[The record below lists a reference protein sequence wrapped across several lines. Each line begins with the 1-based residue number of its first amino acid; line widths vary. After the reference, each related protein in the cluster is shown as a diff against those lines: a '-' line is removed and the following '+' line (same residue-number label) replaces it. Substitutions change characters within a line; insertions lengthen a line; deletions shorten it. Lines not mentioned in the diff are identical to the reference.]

1 MIVKNSKLKVGLK
14 MKENINFL
22 NEKTLE
28 IERLLKQLEME
39 NTEERASYLK
49 KQLLKEFSSAFFK
62 IDDMLFKK
70 DSIPK
75 EMAICQN
82 TLKACQIN
90 NAKIRRE
97 NQQLQEK
104 PGKTKDDIQQIED
117 NNSTIE
123 ANDRKIAEARKR
135 LDELDHT
142 LSQLRL
148 VEKEILADKSKFS
161 VRAIYENLSNLF
173 YQSTLEV
180 DDLKTKFLKRID
192 GRLDISRSEHTNGE
206 RKEEFRL
213 IDDLNKREG
222 IDRTTATI
230 QEVKQAME
238 MAVGKLTAK
247 KEDGDP
253 NPKPRAFLLTLVKF
267 VEKAKGALETI
278 NKLDEKAKQ
287 KAKVE
292 IEEFYKN
299 IKVNFDKVHL
309 IEPTDKSYLY
319 TEAQYAKAKSAL
331 TSLGECL
338 YPQEVKQAREPEPSP
353 SSEPEDSSPYETFYP
368 DGNGGYYTPR
378 TWGKNR
384 RQPEPAPQK
393 PEVFFDEPEVKGVDS
408 KKMDSI
414 YYTYQ
419 SSERTDNI
427 DGGGKIYH
435 ETRAAFNFSG
445 RPCLLKNAKFYGCE
459 FILSDLRFLRLFE
472 EIRVDSSVF
481 FKCKFDNCQL
491 GFDIF
496 TSIVRINAIIDGLIY
511 QGSGIFEQT
520 DHGRKPVGK
529 KDFNS
534 KNSVQGSTLHLSS
547 IELMGLNPYNSY
559 GQFLWNMMAGNDL
572 ENKIQFNFK
581 KDETGNYFNGGQ
593 RFELTGDT
601 ALNRIFLLPAILKT
615 CMEEKKDQNK
625 MFLDFLKV
633 LLNSN
638 RSYEGIVAV
647 YEALR
652 GRGVFWNW
660 LEAQKS
666 RSETTLWSQC
676 LGLFK
681 STIAEIASGKNTEIR
696 ILSETPGKAREQEQC
711 LREILSTHRT
721 NRPWCGC
728 CLFKYKPTRHNLRL
742 NIETHVRFDNVR

>member
-1 MIVKNSKLKVGLK
+1 

-22 NEKTLE
+22 NEKTRE

-82 TLKACQIN
+82 TLKACQNTLKACQIN

-104 PGKTKDDIQQIED
+104 PGKTEDDIQQIED
-117 NNSTIE
+117 NNSTIKANDRKIE

-148 VEKEILADKSKFS
+148 VEKEILADKSEFS

-238 MAVGKLTAK
+238 MAIGKLTAK

-338 YPQEVKQAREPEPSP
+338 YPQEVKQAREPEPCP
-353 SSEPEDSSPYETFYP
+353 DSDPYNQYQTFYT
-368 DGNGGYYTPR
+368 DDYYTPR
-378 TWGKNR
+378 SWGKNR

-393 PEVFFDEPEVKGVDS
+393 PEVFFDEPEVKGFDS

-414 YYTYQ
+414 YYTYKF
-419 SSERTDNI
+419 SERTDNI

-435 ETRAAFNFSG
+435 EIMAGFNFSG
-445 RPCLLKNAKFYGCE
+445 RPCLLKNAKFYGCG
-459 FILSDLRFLRLFE
+459 FVSTDLRLLRLFE
-472 EIRVDSSVF
+472 AIDRIDGVDSSVF
-481 FKCKFDNCQL
+481 FKCKFENCQL
-491 GFDIF
+491 GFAIF
-496 TSIVRINAIIDGLIY
+496 TSIVQINAYIDGFIY
-511 QGSGIFEQT
+511 QGSKKIREIGLNREY
-520 DHGRKPVGK
+520 VE
-529 KDFNS
+529 KDFDS

-547 IELMGLNPYNSY
+547 IELMRLNPYNSY
-559 GQFLWNMMAGNDL
+559 GQFLWNMLVDEKM

-633 LLNSN
+633 LVNSN
-638 RSYEGIVAV
+638 RSYEGIAAV
-647 YEALR
+647 YTALSGN
-652 GRGVFWNW
+652 GRFWDW
-660 LEAQKS
+660 LEAKKS
-666 RSETTLWSQC
+666 GSETTLWSQC
-676 LGLFK
+676 LGLLK
-681 STIAEIASGKNTEIR
+681 STIAEIASGKDQTIR
-696 ILSETPGKAREQEQC
+696 KLSETPEKARQQELC

-728 CLFKYKPTRHNLRL
+728 CLFNYKPTRHNLRL
-742 NIETHVRFDNVR
+742 NIETDARFDNVR